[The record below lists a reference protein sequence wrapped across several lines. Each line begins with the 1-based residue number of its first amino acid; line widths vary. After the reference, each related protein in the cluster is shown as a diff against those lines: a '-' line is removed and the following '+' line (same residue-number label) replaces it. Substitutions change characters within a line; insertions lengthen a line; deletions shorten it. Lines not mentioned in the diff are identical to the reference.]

1 MQRSEGANLRLAAPS
16 VEGGLPVRQGV
27 GPMSIRSAFDQEL
40 QELRDDV
47 LRMGSMVEGA
57 LKSSIQA
64 LKEQDQALAQQIIN
78 DDDKVNDLRFKIEED
93 CLSLIARQQPA
104 ARDLR
109 FIVAAMNIVLDL
121 ERMGDHA
128 AGIATIVLRMGGQP
142 PLKPLIDL
150 PRMAQIS
157 QEMLRASLDAFVA
170 EDEKRALAIT
180 PRDEQVDQLY
190 NQIFRE
196 LITYMIEDPRT
207 VTRAMYLLF
216 CAHNVERIADRV
228 TNICERVAF
237 VATGRMEEIPSEPG
251 TEIGLS

>member
-1 MQRSEGANLRLAAPS
+1 
-16 VEGGLPVRQGV
+16 
-27 GPMSIRSAFDQEL
+27 MSIRSVFDQEL
-40 QELRDDV
+40 QELRDNV
-47 LRMGSMVEGA
+47 LRLGSMVDTAIG
-57 LKSSIQA
+57 LSIQA
-64 LKEQDQALAQQIIN
+64 LKDRNLDLAQQIIN
-78 DDDKVNDLRFKIEED
+78 DDERINELRFKIEED

-128 AGIATIVLRMGGQP
+128 AGIGTIVLRMGDEL
-142 PLKPLIDL
+142 PLKPLIDI

-157 QEMLRASLDAFVA
+157 QDMLRASLDAFTS
-170 EDEKRALAIT
+170 EDEKEAMAI
-180 PRDEQVDQLY
+180 PERDEEVDHLY

-196 LITYMIEDPRT
+196 LITYMLEDPRT

-216 CAHNVERIADRV
+216 CAHNLERVADRV

-237 VATGRMEEIPSEPG
+237 VATGRMEEIP
-251 TEIGLS
+251 

>member
-1 MQRSEGANLRLAAPS
+1 MT
-16 VEGGLPVRQGV
+16 
-27 GPMSIRSAFDQEL
+27 IRSVFDQEL
-40 QELRDDV
+40 AELRDNV
-47 LRMGSMVEGA
+47 LRMGSMVDTAIGR
-57 LKSSIQA
+57 SIQA
-64 LKEQDQALAQQIIN
+64 LKQRDEALARQLVAEDEDIN
-78 DDDKVNDLRFKIEED
+78 NLRFKIEED
-93 CLSLIARQQPA
+93 CLGLIARQQPA

-128 AGIATIVLRMGGQP
+128 SGIATIVLRMEGQP

-157 QEMLRASLDAFVA
+157 QEMLRSSLDAFMSENA
-170 EDEKRALAIT
+170 EEAMQITKR
-180 PRDEQVDQLY
+180 DSDVDNLY

-196 LITYMIEDPRT
+196 LVTFMIEDPRT

-228 TNICERVAF
+228 TNICERVVF
-237 VATGRMEEIPSEPG
+237 VATGRMKEIPSEAG
-251 TEIGLS
+251 TDVSVV